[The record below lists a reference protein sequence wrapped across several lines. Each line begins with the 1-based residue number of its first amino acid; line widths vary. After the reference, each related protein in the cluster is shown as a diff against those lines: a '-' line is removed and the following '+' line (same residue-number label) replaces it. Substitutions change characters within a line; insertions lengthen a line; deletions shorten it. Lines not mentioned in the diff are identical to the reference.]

1 MCLTELI
8 LCLSRLK
15 LRKQVHKRT
24 VVGPGREE
32 TVIMDET
39 LLDRSND
46 NDEPEELRDSIR
58 DVIRELVGTS
68 SGSSGDESM

>member
-1 MCLTELI
+1 MCLTELLY
-8 LCLSRLK
+8 LCRLK

-24 VVGPGREE
+24 VVEPGREE

-39 LLDRSND
+39 LLDRND
-46 NDEPEELRDSIR
+46 DEPEELRDSIR
-58 DVIRELVGTS
+58 DVIRELVGST